1 MSHCIFCRI
10 VQKTLPARILRED
23 ALCLAFED
31 ISPKAPCHI
40 LIIPK
45 KHIESLNSMDE
56 ADGLLIPRLFAVTRE
71 LAEEKGVAT
80 SGYRVV
86 INTGPDA
93 GQSVFHIH
101 FHLLGGRQM
110 AWPPG

>member
-10 VQKTLPARILRED
+10 VQKTLPARILLED

-45 KHIESLNSMDE
+45 KHIESLNSMNE
-56 ADGLLIPRLFAVTRE
+56 EDGLLIPRLLAVARE
-71 LAEEKGVAT
+71 LAEEKGIAT